1 MRARPIVASRRAW
14 VLMPVS
20 GMFLIGFSVFSNPL
34 VELACIVASFVTC
47 VAAQEWKR

>member
-1 MRARPIVASRRAW
+1 MRSRPIVASRRAY

-20 GMFLIGFSVFSNPL
+20 GMFLLGFSVFSDPL
-34 VELACIVASFVTC
+34 IELACIVAAFVTC